1 MAHKLTKSYVDGLPF
16 TTEKGKQAFYYDTEL
31 KGFGLR
37 VGNTVKT
44 YIAETKI
51 SRKTVRVTLGKHG
64 ALTAEM
70 ARKFA
75 KEKLAAMSQDINP
88 NQVERENRVK
98 SITLKEAYND
108 YILARKALK
117 PTTQRD
123 YKTCAEVYFKEWL
136 NKPML
141 EITRDMVEQKHADL
155 SKTSEARANLA
166 MRFLRALFNFSA
178 EYRDGKGRVIIADN
192 PVKRLSAKKIWNR
205 IERRNNFI
213 QPHQIKPWWEAVWS
227 LRTDPDNRTTQDRET
242 IRDYLL
248 LLLFTGLRR
257 EEALTLTFENIDFSA
272 KIFTI
277 KDTKNRSDHV
287 LPMSDFLFDLFARRK
302 AQSVSEW
309 VFPGSGK
316 TGRIVEPRKQILN
329 VAKISGVQFGSHDL
343 RRSFAS
349 IVNALGDTI
358 SYYTVKRLLNHRS
371 ADVTAGY
378 VQHNIEKLREAMQ
391 SVTDYILEH
400 VSGDSL
406 S

>member
-1 MAHKLTKSYVDGLPF
+1 MAHKLTKSFVDGLPF

-98 SITLKEAYND
+98 SITLNEAYND
-108 YILARKALK
+108 YILARKTLK
-117 PTTQRD
+117 PTTKRD
-123 YKTCAEVYFKEWL
+123 YKTCAELYFKEWL

-155 SKTSEARANLA
+155 SKTSNARANLA

-213 QPHQIKPWWEAVWS
+213 QPHQIKPWWEAVWT
-227 LRTDPDNRTTQDRET
+227 LKTDPDNKTTQDRET
-242 IRDYLL
+242 KGSK
-248 LLLFTGLRR
+248 TTQG
-257 EEALTLTFENIDFSA
+257 ESA
-272 KIFTI
+272 
-277 KDTKNRSDHV
+277 
-287 LPMSDFLFDLFARRK
+287 
-302 AQSVSEW
+302 
-309 VFPGSGK
+309 
-316 TGRIVEPRKQILN
+316 
-329 VAKISGVQFGSHDL
+329 
-343 RRSFAS
+343 
-349 IVNALGDTI
+349 
-358 SYYTVKRLLNHRS
+358 
-371 ADVTAGY
+371 
-378 VQHNIEKLREAMQ
+378 
-391 SVTDYILEH
+391 
-400 VSGDSL
+400 
-406 S
+406 